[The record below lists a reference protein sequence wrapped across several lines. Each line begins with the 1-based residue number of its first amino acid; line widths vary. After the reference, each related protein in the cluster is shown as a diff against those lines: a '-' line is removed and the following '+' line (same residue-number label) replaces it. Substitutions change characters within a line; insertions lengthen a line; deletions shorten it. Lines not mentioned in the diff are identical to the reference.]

1 MDRNCI
7 VITCS
12 NAQGSGAKG
21 IRLLIHKIYFKES
34 ILDNLYVLYFAFPP
48 FTKWWKTPTTNQE
61 NYSKDT
67 GSNTVS
73 FQKWLLTETAIKTKF
88 TIMHFWKHLEY
99 PKTPDLCTC
108 TNYIVKQ
115 IKPGSATKEATG
127 QIQNFTELARQICY
141 QIVHMLFPIPSLDTK
156 PLIWSILPHLRNHTR
171 LVLPN
176 WVIFT
181 TDTWKHLLILPE
193 SQLWT

>member
-34 ILDNLYVLYFAFPP
+34 ILDNLYLLYFAFPP

-88 TIMHFWKHLEY
+88 TICISENIWSTQKPQIFVPVPITLLNKLNQEVLLKKQQDRYKILQNWQDKSVI
-99 PKTPDLCTC
+99 KLC
-108 TNYIVKQ
+108 
-115 IKPGSATKEATG
+115 
-127 QIQNFTELARQICY
+127 ICY
-141 QIVHMLFPIPSLDTK
+141 SLFQVWIQ
-156 PLIWSILPHLRNHTR
+156 
-171 LVLPN
+171 
-176 WVIFT
+176 
-181 TDTWKHLLILPE
+181 KH
-193 SQLWT
+193 